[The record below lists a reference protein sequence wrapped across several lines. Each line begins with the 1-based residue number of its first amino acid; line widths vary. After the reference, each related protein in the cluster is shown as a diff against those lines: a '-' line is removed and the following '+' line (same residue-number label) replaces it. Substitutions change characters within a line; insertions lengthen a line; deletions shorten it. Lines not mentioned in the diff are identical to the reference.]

1 MGGKVRKWGLL
12 SIQQQHRY
20 ILLAANCNIQTLR
33 RRKPNLGVGPPAM
46 TPLLRHYSMFYQ
58 WQKVKKKKGHQM
70 RHGAA
75 ILHKLAMTVVI
86 KSAIHHNQYLTT
98 LIVN

>member
-12 SIQQQHRY
+12 SIQQQHIY
-20 ILLAANCNIQTLR
+20 ILLAANCNIQMLR

-46 TPLLRHYSMFYQ
+46 TPQLRHYSIQFYQ
-58 WQKVKKKKGHQM
+58 RQKVKKGHQM
-70 RHGAA
+70 CHGAA

-86 KSAIHHNQYLTT
+86 KSAIHHSQYLTT
-98 LIVN
+98 LIVFN

>member
-58 WQKVKKKKGHQM
+58 WQKVKKKGHQM

-86 KSAIHHNQYLTT
+86 KSAIHHSQYLTT